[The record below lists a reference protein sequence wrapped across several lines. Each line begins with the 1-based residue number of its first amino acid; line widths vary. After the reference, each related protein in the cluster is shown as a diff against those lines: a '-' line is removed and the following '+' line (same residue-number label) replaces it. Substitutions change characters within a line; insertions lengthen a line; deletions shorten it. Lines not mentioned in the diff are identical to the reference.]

1 MAGLSKVESYLIDMG
16 VSYQE
21 TGENTFFLD
30 DPSKGIP
37 GIIVTIDEPIVV
49 MRTKVME
56 LPEKLNPELLENLLR
71 LNTSDITHGAYGI
84 DKKDIVLMDTLEYS
98 TMDKGEFEAAL
109 DSIGLALSRHYG
121 ILGKFRV
128 KA

>member
-1 MAGLSKVESYLIDMG
+1 MAGLSKIESYLIDLG

-30 DPSKGIP
+30 DASKGIP
-37 GIIVTIDEPIVV
+37 GIVVTVDEPIVI

-56 LPEKLNPELLENLLR
+56 LPTKSNPELLETLLR
-71 LNTSDITHGAYGI
+71 LNASDITHGAYGI
-84 DKKDIVLMDTLEYS
+84 DKKDIVLMDTLEYA

-109 DSIGLALSRHYG
+109 DSIGLALARHYKV
-121 ILGKFRV
+121 LGKFRV
-128 KA
+128 S